1 MQILWTIIFIGT
13 ALGLSLIITLVNRR
27 WDAYIRAREDYD
39 EDVDGKMTKKEK
51 EAFQARKEA
60 EAKLT
65 RMPFG
70 EVVKER
76 PRRLIACMVLSV
88 AAAVSLVVRYGANAA
103 TATLLAFFLI
113 LILMALNLAILGL
126 GGLSILTF
134 QWTEPFS
141 EITIVNRIVGML
153 VIAVP
158 MILINLVVA
167 GAFGGGDVKLMFAAG
182 FLLGWKMIVSGFF
195 MGAIVGAV
203 VGVTVMVRKKKGG
216 KEHIPFGPSLC
227 AGMYLAVMF
236 GTQMMDWYIEIL
248 KKAMGQE

>member
-1 MQILWTIIFIGT
+1 MNAIE
-13 ALGLSLIITLVNRR
+13 LSSCSLS
-27 WDAYIRAREDYD
+27 
-39 EDVDGKMTKKEK
+39 
-51 EAFQARKEA
+51 F
-60 EAKLT
+60 
-65 RMPFG
+65 PF
-70 EVVKER
+70 
-76 PRRLIACMVLSV
+76 S
-88 AAAVSLVVRYGANAA
+88 
-103 TATLLAFFLI
+103 
-113 LILMALNLAILGL
+113 LNLAILAL